1 MVEESDCNSAAVS
14 ALDTVCI
21 KSQSLFARHSPVPQ
35 LHSLELFP
43 TQLKRVAVVIC
54 VRCFAQSLW

>member
-14 ALDTVCI
+14 TLDIVCI
-21 KSQSLFARHSPVPQ
+21 KSQNLFAPHSPVPQ

-43 TQLKRVAVVIC
+43 TQLKLMAVVIC
-54 VRCFAQSLW
+54 VRCFA